1 MNRKQWW
8 ALSGIFLVLNIGL
21 MPQYM
26 SFGALAM
33 NNDAILIVDR
43 MWALAIGYNFAL
55 IVFSGI
61 AGLLEEK

>member
-1 MNRKQWW
+1 
-8 ALSGIFLVLNIGL
+8 

-33 NNDAILIVDR
+33 NDDAILIVDR